1 MSIFICVEKGAKF
14 NHMASIEQI
23 IKDLE
28 EIRDSG
34 GTRTTGGG
42 TAASRRTAA
51 LQAKEA
57 LANSKEFNKNTKQR
71 LDLEIKALRIA
82 QNQYKLDE
90 KEYAIIGKQI
100 KNREKQ
106 IETNEKFNEITKKV
120 GQSFVGLGKAAFEG
134 SGSISAFTDNIK
146 GLGLLGNRLDVN
158 VETFRQL
165 SQSGANFGQSIVEL
179 RTAAANAA
187 LPLDDF
193 AALVANNSQNLAA
206 LFGSTTEGAK
216 GVALLGARTR
226 ELGIERLAPLGLT
239 VDEINETLLLNLDS
253 QRRTGILGR
262 LTDQQRIN
270 SAIAFAEELDRLA
283 KLTGAQR
290 DELRAQIEQQQSN
303 ERFQA
308 ALQDATDD
316 TRRRLQAFAGTVGN
330 LAPNLNE
337 GFQDL
342 IANAGVAVTE
352 PALQLIQNIPQAAGI
367 VRRLISGTVSS
378 EQALGQLK
386 DAASASVNRF
396 KQATVTGQ
404 VEFLALQGD
413 VINLGKRIV
422 NVDGVFQEQEKSATE
437 LVKGLTTFEQ
447 ATKVLSSQ
455 FQQIETGLLQAF
467 GPALGGF
474 VNILKSAFGA
484 GGSVA
489 TALAKAPGLTA
500 GLLVAGLSGK
510 VLFDAAKQTSIVA
523 AGTRLGT
530 AHLNLGGGGA
540 AGMLGKAGGVA
551 AKGVGGLAG
560 LGIAAGGIAQA
571 NSAQSAG
578 EKAFGVGQAALG
590 GALTGAVVGSVIPV
604 IGTAVGAAVGGALG
618 AGTALFAAANKGR
631 QFGGGMDAGKTYLV
645 GEAGPEM
652 ITSGTKSTVTANA
665 DLKETFDTS
674 ALESKM
680 ASMTTELTNANKAL
694 ADMVNGVNTLV
705 AVESRALKAV
715 EKTARKEPTIGMV

>member
-1 MSIFICVEKGAKF
+1 
-14 NHMASIEQI
+14 MASIDQI

-28 EIRDSG
+28 DLRDTG
-34 GTRTTGGG
+34 GARGTGGG
-42 TAASRRTAA
+42 TTASRRTAA

-57 LANSKEFNKNTKQR
+57 LANSREFNKSTKQR

-90 KEYAIIGKQI
+90 KEYKVIGDQIKTRERLIEQNEKMLEIGK
-100 KNREKQ
+100 KL
-106 IETNEKFNEITKKV
+106 
-120 GQSFVGLGKAAFEG
+120 GDSFVGIGKAAFEG
-134 SGSISAFTDNIK
+134 SGSISAFTDNVK

-158 VETFRQL
+158 IETFRQL

-179 RTAAANAA
+179 RTAAASAA

-206 LFGSTTEGAK
+206 LFGSTTQGAQ
-216 GVALLGARTR
+216 AIARLGAQTR

-253 QRRTGILGR
+253 QRRTGILNT
-262 LTDQQRIN
+262 LTDQQRTT
-270 SAIAFAEELDRLA
+270 SAINFAEQLDRLA
-283 KLTGAQR
+283 KLTGQQR

-308 ALQDATDD
+308 ALQGQTDE
-316 TRRRLQAFAGTVGN
+316 TRQRLQGFAATVGGISPQ
-330 LAPNLNE
+330 LAE

-342 IANAGVAVTE
+342 IANAGVPVTDS
-352 PALQLIQNIPQAAGI
+352 ALALVQNIPEAQNI
-367 VRRLISGTVSS
+367 IRSLINGTVSA
-378 EQALGQLK
+378 EQALVGIR
-386 DAASASVNRF
+386 DVSAASVDRF
-396 KQATVTGQ
+396 RKATVTGQ
-404 VEFLALQGD
+404 VEFLALQGG
-413 VINLGKRIV
+413 IIELGRRV
-422 NVDGVFQEQEKSATE
+422 TDTGAVLDEQNKSATE
-437 LVKGLTTFEQ
+437 LVQGLTTFEQ

-474 VNILKSAFGA
+474 VNIIKSAFGA

-510 VLFDAAKQTSIVA
+510 LLFDAAKQTSIVA

-530 AHLNLGGGGA
+530 AHLGLKGA
-540 AGMLGKAGGVA
+540 SGAGALARKGAGVA
-551 AKGVGGLAG
+551 GKGVGGLAG
-560 LGIAAGGIAQA
+560 LGIAAGGVAQA
-571 NSAQSAG
+571 SSAETTG
-578 EKAFGVGQAALG
+578 EKAFGVGQAAIG
-590 GALTGAVVGSVIPV
+590 GALTGAMIGSVIPV

-618 AGTALFAAANKGR
+618 GASALFAASREGR
-631 QFGGGMDAGKTYLV
+631 AFGGGMDAGKTYLT
-645 GEAGPEM
+645 GERGPELV
-652 ITSGTKSTVTANA
+652 TPGTKSTVVANQ
-665 DLKETFDTS
+665 DLKSTFDTS
-674 ALESKM
+674 ALETKM
-680 ASMTTELTNANKAL
+680 VSMLTELNNANKTL
-694 ADMVNGVNTLV
+694 NSMVNGVNTLV

-715 EKTARKEPTIGMV
+715 ETTARKERNQVGLV